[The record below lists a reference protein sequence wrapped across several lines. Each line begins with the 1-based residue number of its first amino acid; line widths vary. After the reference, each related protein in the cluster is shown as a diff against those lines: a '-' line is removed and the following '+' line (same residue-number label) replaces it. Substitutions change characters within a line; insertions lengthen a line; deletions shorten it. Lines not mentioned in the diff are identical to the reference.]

1 MTDISG
7 AYLLSDQGLGL
18 LSQLFKSAGE
28 GMIIFDGDGKIVAA
42 NPRSEEQF
50 GWVEKELIGET
61 AEKLI
66 PVPIRAKH
74 MEYRNHFSEQPAV
87 RSMGAGRD
95 LQALRKDGSTFPVE
109 ISLTYMKHEEKM
121 LVVAFVTDITVRKAQ
136 EKQLEKYAA
145 DLERKVRERTHE
157 LEHSNMG
164 LQSQIQERKLAEKA
178 LKKESLF

>member
-95 LQALRKDGSTFPVE
+95 LQALRKDGSSAP
-109 ISLTYMKHEEKM
+109 EKRRRASK
-121 LVVAFVTDITVRKAQ
+121 L
-136 EKQLEKYAA
+136 
-145 DLERKVRERTHE
+145 
-157 LEHSNMG
+157 SMG
-164 LQSQIQERKLAEKA
+164 LRTTCRPNAASRMSMVPPAG
-178 LKKESLF
+178 